1 MLAFY
6 NISKKVRGELEKK
19 LEDLSRESKWVSIR
33 AISIAFMVLVMRELL
48 VSSNTQSYEEIPLYV
63 DALPYMLVLLIIIFL
78 LSIKGVRR
86 VLRANLYDYYE
97 LKFISDE
104 EKRVRLAKEIKSVKL
119 EIEYVY
125 ALSSLTTKRKTEKIS
140 FLIEE
145 NMREIYD
152 KIEEIENSSYF
163 ITEKDNHEE
172 KSAIANNRERFDELI
187 SILEENGVKFSAQF
201 SARINM
207 T

>member
-163 ITEKDNHEE
+163 ITEKDNQEE